1 MGFRLASW
9 LLAGMTPDAHLD
21 TVDNDPAVMDVAR
34 RHLSNDER
42 VAFHLE
48 DAAVLVGRLP
58 AAAFDLIFADA
69 WVGKFSHLDETLR
82 LLKPGGLYV
91 VDDML
96 EQDNWPD
103 DHAPK
108 VERLVADLEARRNL
122 VLAKLDWCTGI
133 IIATMRA

>member
-1 MGFRLASW
+1 M
-9 LLAGMTPDAHLD
+9 
-21 TVDNDPAVMDVAR
+21 
-34 RHLSNDER
+34 
-42 VAFHLE
+42 
-48 DAAVLVGRLP
+48 
-58 AAAFDLIFADA
+58 AFDLIFADA

-91 VDDML
+91 VDDLL

-108 VERLVADLEARRNL
+108 VERLVADLEARGNL